1 MSKLLYFH
9 NQKVQ
14 REIITVLEDSFDQE
28 GAMANKRIK
37 TQEYYQM
44 WVKHLVYTLKLVSV
58 YYVTFIE

>member
-1 MSKLLYFH
+1 M
-9 NQKVQ
+9 
-14 REIITVLEDSFDQE
+14 ITVLEDAFDQE